1 MTLQALLSEVD
12 PGWFARNGEPLDARL
27 LASARR
33 SRLGLRL
40 LARTLLEA
48 GAAEALL
55 APRPGAPTPT
65 AILRW
70 PRAKLGR
77 LMRDLGVLAYAPLIR
92 SEVRREPVR
101 RIKKALGG
109 SYLLALDPTIWDARV
124 DRHVHDRLRREWD
137 ALFAGLLERPEDDTA
152 LFGMLERQGRSEL
165 RRWAA
170 QRDRPLGEWVALLH
184 PPEEPLPAHLPE
196 KPVLL
201 LATHHETRRE
211 AA

>member
-1 MTLQALLSEVD
+1 MSLQTLLAEVD
-12 PGWFARNGEPLDARL
+12 PGWFVHDGEPVDARL

-33 SRLGLRL
+33 SRLGMRL

-48 GAAEALL
+48 GAADALL

-70 PRAKLGR
+70 PRAKLAR
-77 LMRDLGVLAYAPLIR
+77 LVRDLGVLAYAPLIR
-92 SEVRREPVR
+92 AEVRREPVR

-124 DRHVHDRLRREWD
+124 DRDVQHRLQQEWE
-137 ALFAGLLERPEDDTA
+137 ALFAHLREQADDDSA
-152 LFGMLERQGRSEL
+152 LFALLERQGRGEL

-170 QRDRPLGEWVALLH
+170 QRDRPLGEWAALLH
-184 PPEEPLPAHLPE
+184 PPEDAARAHLPE
-196 KPVLL
+196 KPILL

>member
-1 MTLQALLSEVD
+1 MSLQALLAEVD
-12 PGWFARNGEPLDARL
+12 PGWFVREGEALDARL
-27 LASARR
+27 LAAARR
-33 SRLGLRL
+33 SRLGVRL

-48 GAAEALL
+48 GAADALL

-65 AILRW
+65 AVLRW

-77 LMRDLGVLAYAPLIR
+77 LVRDLGVLAYAPLIR
-92 SEVRREPVR
+92 AEVRREPVR
-101 RIKKALGG
+101 RLKQAIGG

-124 DRHVHDRLRREWD
+124 DAEVQQRLQREWNVVFARPGEQPND
-137 ALFAGLLERPEDDTA
+137 DSALFAL
-152 LFGMLERQGRSEL
+152 LERQGRGEL

-170 QRDRPLGEWVALLH
+170 QRDRPLGEWTALLH
-184 PPEEPLPAHLPE
+184 PPEEPAPGHLPE
-196 KPVLL
+196 KPILL

>member
-1 MTLQALLSEVD
+1 MSLQAVLADVD
-12 PGWFARNGEPLDARL
+12 PGWFARTGESLDPRL

-33 SRLGLRL
+33 SRLGSRL
-40 LARTLLEA
+40 LARMLLEA
-48 GAAEALL
+48 GAADALL
-55 APRPGAPTPT
+55 APRPGGATPT

-70 PRAKLGR
+70 PRSKLNR
-77 LMRDLGVLAYAPLIR
+77 LVRDLGVLAYAPLIR
-92 SEVRREPVR
+92 AEVRREPVR

-124 DRHVHDRLRREWD
+124 DRHVHDRLRGEWD
-137 ALFAGLLERPEDDTA
+137 ALFAQLAGQPEDDSP
-152 LFGMLERQGRSEL
+152 LFAVLERQGRAEL

-170 QRDRPLGEWVALLH
+170 ERDRPLGEWVALQH
-184 PPEEPLPAHLPE
+184 PPEELVRGHLPE

>member
-1 MTLQALLSEVD
+1 MSLQGLLAEVD
-12 PGWFARNGEPLDARL
+12 PGWFVCQGEALDARL
-27 LASARR
+27 LGPARR
-33 SRLGLRL
+33 SPLGRRL
-40 LARTLLEA
+40 LARTLLEGDTA
-48 GAAEALL
+48 GPLL

-77 LMRDLGVLAYAPLIR
+77 LVRDLGVLAYAPVIR
-92 SEVRREPVR
+92 AEVRRDPVR
-101 RIKKALGG
+101 RIKNALGG
-109 SYLLALDPTIWDARV
+109 SYLLALDPSIWDARV
-124 DRHVHDRLRREWD
+124 EREVHDRLQRQWE
-137 ALFAGLLERPEDDTA
+137 ALFTRLAAQPGDDTP
-152 LFGMLERQGRSEL
+152 LFELLERQGRGEL

-170 QRDRPLGEWVALLH
+170 QRDRALGEWAALLY
-184 PPEEPLPAHLPE
+184 PPEDPAEGHLPE

>member
-1 MTLQALLSEVD
+1 MSLQAVLAEVD
-12 PGWFARNGEPLDARL
+12 PGWFAHEGEPLDARL

-33 SRLGLRL
+33 SRLGMRL
-40 LARTLLEA
+40 LGRALLQA
-48 GAAEALL
+48 GAADALF
-55 APRPGAPTPT
+55 APRPGAATPT
-65 AILRW
+65 AVLRW

-77 LMRDLGVLAYAPLIR
+77 LVRDLGVLAYAPLIR
-92 SEVRREPVR
+92 AEVRREPVR
-101 RIKKALGG
+101 RLKKALGG

-124 DRHVHDRLRREWD
+124 DPQVQSRLRREWD
-137 ALFAGLLERPEDDTA
+137 SLFVHLLDQPADDA
-152 LFGMLERQGRSEL
+152 PLFELLERQGRAEL

-184 PPEEPLPAHLPE
+184 PPEEPVPGHLPE

>member
-1 MTLQALLSEVD
+1 MSLQALLAEVD
-12 PGWFARNGEPLDARL
+12 PGWFVHEGEPLDARL
-27 LASARR
+27 LAAARR
-33 SRLGLRL
+33 SKLGMRL

-48 GAAEALL
+48 GAADDLL

-65 AILRW
+65 AVLRW

-77 LMRDLGVLAYAPLIR
+77 LVRDLGVLAYAPLIR
-92 SEVRREPVR
+92 AEVRREPVR
-101 RIKKALGG
+101 RLKKAIGG

-124 DRHVHDRLRREWD
+124 DREVQHRLQREWN
-137 ALFAGLLERPEDDTA
+137 ALFARLGEQPGDDSA
-152 LFGMLERQGRSEL
+152 LFVLLERQGRGEL

-170 QRDRPLGEWVALLH
+170 QRDRPLGEWAALLH
-184 PPEEPLPAHLPE
+184 PPEEPAPGHLPE
-196 KPVLL
+196 KPILL